1 MISLIVH
8 IRNKAKFL
16 YDFCIHS
23 KRIFLLPKDAFLS
36 INTSCLLRNNNHLQI
51 FLIRSTI
58 GKLISNVVKTA
69 FYTRQNFKK
78 FESFVPIRNKQ
89 TFQVF
94 NYRIDRVTR
103 LSITVTIKHFLSPI
117 KFHHNFQPDTTILW
131 GGKKTLFHPKQ
142 PKLHRLK
149 SPSEFHPRR
158 PYSTIEIFDS

>member
-23 KRIFLLPKDAFLS
+23 KRIFLLPKDAFLR

-69 FYTRQNFKK
+69 FYTGKILKNSNPLFLY
-78 FESFVPIRNKQ
+78 EIN
-89 TFQVF
+89 
-94 NYRIDRVTR
+94 
-103 LSITVTIKHFLSPI
+103 KHF
-117 KFHHNFQPDTTILW
+117 KFSIIVSIASINHGYN
-131 GGKKTLFHPKQ
+131 
-142 PKLHRLK
+142 
-149 SPSEFHPRR
+149 
-158 PYSTIEIFDS
+158 

>member
-1 MISLIVH
+1 MISLIVQ

-23 KRIFLLPKDAFLS
+23 KRIFLLPKDAFLW

-89 TFQVF
+89 TFQIF

-117 KFHHNFQPDTTILW
+117 KFHHNFQPDPLGREKNIVPFEAA
-131 GGKKTLFHPKQ
+131 KVASFP
-142 PKLHRLK
+142 
-149 SPSEFHPRR
+149 PSEFHPRR

>member
-16 YDFCIHS
+16 YDFYTIHS
-23 KRIFLLPKDAFLS
+23 KRIFLLPKDAFLR
-36 INTSCLLRNNNHLQI
+36 INISCLLRNNNHLQI

-69 FYTRQNFKK
+69 FYTRQIFKK

-89 TFQVF
+89 TFQIF

-117 KFHHNFQPDTTILW
+117 KFHHNFQPDPSGREKNIVPFEAA
-131 GGKKTLFHPKQ
+131 KVASFP
-142 PKLHRLK
+142 
-149 SPSEFHPRR
+149 PSEFHPRR